1 MPRGNLKI
9 NLQMQQLE
17 TFCCHLVLDLA
28 HSVPILPWW
37 ILQFY
42 IHYMGTII
50 FSPPKHILF
59 YFLKN
64 IAAFVLF
71 LHYQYFLRALLIT
84 DTLYFESD
92 VPFVFDVLAYW
103 IVIAFS
109 LVTFLKCASLMS
121 LKYRLMNPNKGWGKK
136 IWLFEL

>member
-9 NLQMQQLE
+9 NLQMEQLE

-42 IHYMGTII
+42 IYYMGTII
-50 FSPPKHILF
+50 FSPPKHILL

-64 IAAFVLF
+64 IAVFVLF

-84 DTLYFESD
+84 DTLYFKSD

-109 LVTFLKCASLMS
+109 LVKFLKCASLMS